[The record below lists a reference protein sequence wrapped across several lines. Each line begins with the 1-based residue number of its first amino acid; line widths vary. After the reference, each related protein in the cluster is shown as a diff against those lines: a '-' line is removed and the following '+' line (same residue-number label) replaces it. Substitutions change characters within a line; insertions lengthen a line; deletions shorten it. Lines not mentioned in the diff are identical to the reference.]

1 MTATTAA
8 QLKEA
13 LKQEIIAFVVA
24 NCGHSAKTKATIAE
38 MFEAVKAAA
47 FHDYAKEEFISR
59 FSTPQLK
66 DTAKRFVLSYENVF
80 NLELAEEEQQQKQKE
95 EEGYDYRYDWE
106 WEMDHPVKTVKKP
119 VKKTA
124 RTYSPRRQTV
134 GLHPSDY
141 CGGLGA

>member
-1 MTATTAA
+1 MTATAAA
-8 QLKEA
+8 QLKEV
-13 LKQEIIAFVVA
+13 LKQEIITFVVA
-24 NCGHSAKTKATIAE
+24 NCGHSAKTKAVIAE
-38 MFEAVKAAA
+38 MFEAVKSAA
-47 FHDYAKEEFISR
+47 FHEYATEEFISR
-59 FSTPQLK
+59 FSTPELK

-80 NLELAEEEQQQKQKE
+80 NLELAEEEQQKEKE

-124 RTYSPRRQTV
+124 RTYSQPRRQTV

>member
-1 MTATTAA
+1 MNATAA
-8 QLKEA
+8 QLKEV

-47 FHDYAKEEFISR
+47 FHEYATADFTAR
-59 FSTPQLK
+59 FSTPELRES
-66 DTAKRFVLSYENVF
+66 AKRFVLSYEKIF
-80 NLELAEEEQQQKQKE
+80 DLELAEEEQQQKQKE

-106 WEMDHPVKTVKKP
+106 WEMDHPVKNVKP
-119 VKKTA
+119 IKKTA
-124 RTYSPRRQTV
+124 RTYSQPRRQTV